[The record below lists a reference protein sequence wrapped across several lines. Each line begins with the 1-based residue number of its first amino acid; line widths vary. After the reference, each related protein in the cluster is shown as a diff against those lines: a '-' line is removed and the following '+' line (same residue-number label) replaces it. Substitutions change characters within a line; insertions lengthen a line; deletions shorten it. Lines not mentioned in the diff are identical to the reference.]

1 VINFAGVIAVGF
13 TLVINLTRGEPIASL
28 VAALLIAAVL
38 YRLWVAAGR
47 PQGIRGVTADA
58 E

>member
-1 VINFAGVIAVGF
+1 VINFAGVITVGF

>member
-1 VINFAGVIAVGF
+1 
-13 TLVINLTRGEPIASL
+13 VINLTRGEPIASL

>member
-1 VINFAGVIAVGF
+1 MINFAGVIAVGF